1 MIDGR
6 TFIRSLGPAQTKALS
21 FRSEIL
27 NTTKTARPVAV
38 PVICSGGTL
47 NVTTKA
53 SPITT
58 PGTM

>member
-1 MIDGR
+1 MNSIRTMI
-6 TFIRSLGPAQTKALS
+6 A
-21 FRSEIL
+21 
-27 NTTKTARPVAV
+27 AV